1 MFLQYAGHKFGL
13 TDFAK
18 KKKKNLRSSSVRAVW
33 DKLALE
39 ASGTSEMQ
47 PQAAAKEPRA
57 AQGTIAICGKG

>member
-1 MFLQYAGHKFGL
+1 MYVLIICWLQIWTYKFWPKTLKSGSL
-13 TDFAK
+13 
-18 KKKKNLRSSSVRAVW
+18 RAVW

-47 PQAAAKEPRA
+47 PRATAKGPRA